1 MIWRMF
7 VQDQA
12 IIVFGTDNI
21 NTYISLLPMFWPVA
35 TKFCGFSNPTSGHTH
50 QGNQIW
56 KRHVYPNV
64 HHSTVY
70 HSQDMEAT

>member
-35 TKFCGFSNPTSGHTH
+35 TKFCGFLYFN
-50 QGNQIW
+50 NMKW
-56 KRHVYPNV
+56 KTIKPRKH
-64 HHSTVY
+64 
-70 HSQDMEAT
+70 DLIEWDFK